1 MSYSL
6 DLSVPTFGKNTA
18 YVMLYLSQ
26 GIAVVRLLFPGGDA
40 KFEHWISGVCQYL
53 CCKGTCFLLYLI
65 ANCCDGWV
73 GVSNFG
79 LCVPNT

>member
-26 GIAVVRLLFPGGDA
+26 GIAVVRLFTGGDA
-40 KFEHWISGVCQYL
+40 KFKHWISGVCQYL
-53 CCKGTCFLLYLI
+53 PFKGTCFLLYLI
-65 ANCCDGWV
+65 ANCCDGPV